1 MTNDF
6 YTIAEIENLEVI
18 ETTSGVNGYP
28 KSLKK
33 ALIGFDTFEQA
44 EKVANEYGLSIEFFE
59 KRDGRQLYYRTGST
73 AFEEIE
79 ISGNSYGD
87 DYSSFRSS
95 DLANFYENEVK
106 PMIADFETYEQLE
119 DFLEKKK
126 KIYEAIEDLED
137 DEIVITYCGEYYDV
151 VKMKTMSFS
160 EDSKT
165 TVIGLINRNEEEEE
179 EDND

>member
-28 KSLKK
+28 KSLKE
-33 ALIGFDTFEQA
+33 ALIGFESFEQA

-59 KRDGRQLYYRTGST
+59 KRDGWQLYYRTGST

-106 PMIADFETYEQLE
+106 PMIADFETFEQLE

-137 DEIVITYCGEYYDV
+137 DEIVITYCGEYYDI

-179 EDND
+179 DND